1 MQFMPAFIRPAL
13 HLSHCL
19 GGATG
24 HQSPRLAEVHPLQ
37 RACEMPLLVAQ
48 HRSGDL
54 FVACLWE
61 QQSRREA
68 TEMDFE

>member
-1 MQFMPAFIRPAL
+1 MQFMPAFLGPAIKISL
-13 HLSHCL
+13 I
-19 GGATG
+19 AFAKG
-24 HQSPRLAEVHPLQ
+24 HQSPSLAEVHPLR
-37 RACEMPLLVAQ
+37 RACEMPLLVVH